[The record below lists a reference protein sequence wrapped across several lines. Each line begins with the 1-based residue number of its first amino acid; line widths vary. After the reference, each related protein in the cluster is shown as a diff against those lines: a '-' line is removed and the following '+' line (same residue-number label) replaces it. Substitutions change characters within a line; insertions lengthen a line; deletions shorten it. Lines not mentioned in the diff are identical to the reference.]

1 MSFQATEIGKKLIIN
16 LYAASKIN
24 HATLPQN
31 IDGIEI
37 EYRPMGPT
45 RLLKENTKL
54 L

>member
-1 MSFQATEIGKKLIIN
+1 MSLNNTETGKKLIIN

-37 EYRPMGPT
+37 EYRQMGPT
-45 RLLKENTKL
+45 RFL
-54 L
+54 